1 MGKED
6 VILKVSGMHCA
17 SCAATLKRAL
27 EATGKVDAAEVDL
40 VGGTVRVTPGP
51 PGVTLSEL
59 EETVRKAGFEVV
71 HESITLKVGGMHCA
85 SCAGAVERALASL
98 PGVAKAT
105 VNLATGEV
113 SVLYNPSLA
122 TVGEMGRA
130 IGDAGYALL
139 GVAGVGAAEPGEEQG
154 ARGLR
159 DMARR
164 FSIGFGVSIPVF
176 AAMLLSP
183 PGTLHR
189 YSLVLLGITTPAFL
203 YVAYPIY
210 RAAAA
215 SLRNRALTM
224 DVMYAMGT
232 GVAFA
237 ASVAATF
244 DLGLPREF
252 MLYDTALMLASFL
265 MLGRYLEERAKGRT
279 TDAIR
284 ALARLAPRVAT
295 LVTPGGERQVPVSE
309 VRVGDIVRVTPG
321 DSVPVDGVV
330 VRGESAVDESMVTG
344 EPLPAY
350 KAPGSRVVAGTINT
364 NGVLEVRAER
374 VGEETVLARIVA
386 LVREAQAS
394 RPPVQRLADTAV
406 AYFIPSILAVATATF
421 LLWFLVLGAPAGF
434 AITAFISV
442 IVVACPCALG
452 LATPTAVTVG
462 IGRGAELGIL
472 VRNGE
477 ALEVADRVT
486 DVVLDKTGTLTEGR
500 PAVTDVVPVGTDG
513 KTLLSLA
520 AAVER
525 NSKHPLS
532 RAIVEKAAGEGV
544 PPGEAED
551 FSQHGG
557 RGVSARIRG
566 EVVLVGNR
574 EFMEENGVPVSPGEE
589 GILAG
594 FEGEGKTAVL
604 VAAGGRVAGIIGI
617 SDPPRKTTQAAIG
630 EFRRMGLSIR
640 MVTGDNRRTAEAL
653 GKALGITEIVAG
665 VLPDGKARVIEELKR
680 EGRVVAF
687 VGDGVND
694 APALATADVGIAMG
708 GGTDVAVESGDIV
721 LTRDDVLHAAAALEL
736 ARKVMARIRG
746 NLFWAFAYNAALVP
760 IAAGALY
767 PLTGTLL
774 RPELAALAMAA
785 SSVSVVSLSLTLKR
799 YVPPALAVAGREGG

>member
-1 MGKED
+1 MEKRD

-17 SCAATLKRAL
+17 TCAVTLKRAL

-40 VGGTVRVTPGP
+40 VGGAVRVTIGP
-51 PGVTLSEL
+51 SRVTLAEL
-59 EETVRKAGFEVV
+59 EETVRKAGFQVV
-71 HESITLKVGGMHCA
+71 HQGIILRVGGMHCA
-85 SCAGAVERALASL
+85 SCAGAVERALTSL
-98 PGVAKAT
+98 PGVARAT

-122 TVGEMGRA
+122 TVEEMGRA
-130 IGDAGYALL
+130 IGNAGYVFL
-139 GVAGVGAAEPGEEQG
+139 GVAGVGSADGMEEQK

-159 DMARR
+159 DMVRR
-164 FSIGFGVSIPVF
+164 FSIGFSVSIPVF

-210 RAAAA
+210 RAAGA

-244 DLGLPREF
+244 GLGLPREF

-284 ALARLAPRVAT
+284 ALVRLAPRVAT
-295 LVTPGGERQVPVSE
+295 LVTPEGERQVPVSE
-309 VRVGDIVRVTPG
+309 VRVGDILRVSPG
-321 DSVPVDGVV
+321 DSIPVDGVV

-350 KAPGSRVVAGTINT
+350 KAPGSRVVAGTIST
-364 NGVLEVRAER
+364 NGVLEVRAEK

-406 AYFIPSILAVATATF
+406 AYFIPAILAVATAAST
-421 LLWFLVLGAPAGF
+421 LWFFVLGAPAGF
-434 AITAFISV
+434 AITVFISV
-442 IVVACPCALG
+442 VVVACPCALG

-500 PAVTDVVPVGTDG
+500 PVVTNVVPVGIDE

-532 RAIVEKAAGEGV
+532 RAIVEKAMAEGAPTV
-544 PPGEAED
+544 DAD
-551 FSQHGG
+551 SFSQHGG
-557 RGVSARIRG
+557 RGVSARVLG
-566 EVVLVGNR
+566 ETVLVGNR
-574 EFMEENGVPVSPGEE
+574 EFMKENSVRVAPAEEE
-589 GILAG
+589 ILSG
-594 FEGEGKTAVL
+594 LEQEGKTAVL
-604 VAAGGRVAGIIGI
+604 VAAGGQVAGIIGI
-617 SDPPRKTTQAAIG
+617 SDPPRKTTQAAIR
-630 EFRRMGLSIR
+630 EFRRMGLSVR

-653 GKALGITEIVAG
+653 GRTLGITEIVAG
-665 VLPDGKARVIEELKR
+665 VLPDGKARVIEELEK
-680 EGRVVAF
+680 EGRIVAF

-694 APALATADVGIAMG
+694 APALAKADVGIAMG

-721 LTRDDVLHAAAALEL
+721 LTRDDVLHAVAALEL

-746 NLFWAFAYNAALVP
+746 NLFWAFAYNVALVP
-760 IAAGALY
+760 LAAGALY

-785 SSVSVVSLSLTLKR
+785 SSVSVVSLSLTLRR
-799 YVPPALAVAGREGG
+799 YVPPALAAARDEGV